1 MRTYT
6 PTSLRKH
13 LFQVLKNVVNSDDEI
28 EITVQAKDNSTRK
41 SVVLIN
47 KDRLNQLKKNQLKT
61 KDDFYNTP
69 EAKEALKEAINSN
82 AQTIGNGS
90 LKDFDSWINQLEG
103 EAKKNRQI

>member
-13 LFQVLKNVVNSDDEI
+13 LFQVLKEVVDSDN
-28 EITVQAKDNSTRK
+28 EITVQVKDNPTRK

-47 KDRLNQLKKNQLKT
+47 KDRLDQLKKNQLKT
-61 KDDFYNTP
+61 KKDFYNTP
-69 EAKEALKEAINSN
+69 EAKDALREAINSN

-103 EAKKNRQI
+103 EAKRNR